1 MIIRPEIAE
10 SIAATR
16 AALNRLTPAQLED
29 VRDQTRRELE
39 AFVRD
44 VWLPEARAARA
55 AERRA
60 A

>member
-10 SIAATR
+10 SVAATS
-16 AALNRLTPAQLED
+16 AALRRLTPAQLED
-29 VRDQTRRELE
+29 VREQTKREME

-44 VWLPEARAARA
+44 VWLPEARAARSA
-55 AERRA
+55 GRRA